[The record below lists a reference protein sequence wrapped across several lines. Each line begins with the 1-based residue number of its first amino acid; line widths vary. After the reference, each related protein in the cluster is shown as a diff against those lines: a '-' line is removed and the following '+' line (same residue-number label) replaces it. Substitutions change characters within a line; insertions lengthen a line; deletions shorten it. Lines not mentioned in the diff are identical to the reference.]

1 MKTIKQASGILLLS
15 LMTLYCSTVPI
26 TGRKQLT
33 LIPESQMA
41 SMGEQQ
47 YSEFMKTNHVSQN
60 HQQSEMIRSVGQKLR
75 KALEQYYTQNNLTSI
90 SKDYNWEFNLVESKD
105 VNAWAMPGGKVV
117 FYTGIL
123 PLTKNDAGVAVVMGH
138 EIAHVAAR
146 HGNERM
152 TQSLLVQLGGMALT
166 VALQKK
172 PEETQKL
179 WLSAFGLGAQ
189 VGLILPYSRLHEK
202 EADRLGMIIMSI
214 AGYNPNEAVDFW
226 QRMAAMNT
234 GAKVPEFLSTHPS
247 DSTRIKLLKEEL
259 PEAMNYYRK

>member
-1 MKTIKQASGILLLS
+1 MKTIKHVSGILLVSFL
-15 LMTLYCSTVPI
+15 TLYCSTVPI

-33 LIPESQMA
+33 LIPESQMV

-47 YSEFMKTNHVSQN
+47 YSEFMKTSRVSQN
-60 HQQSEMIRSVGQKLR
+60 YQQGEMIRSVGQKLR
-75 KALEQYYTQNNLTSI
+75 KALEQYYAQNKLPSI
-90 SKDYNWEFNLVESKD
+90 SGDYNWEFNLVESKD

-123 PLTKNDAGVAVVMGH
+123 PLTRNEAGIAVVMGH

-146 HGNERM
+146 HGNERVS
-152 TQSLLVQLGGMALT
+152 QALLVQLGGMALT
-166 VALQKK
+166 VALKEK
-172 PEETQKL
+172 PEATRKL

-189 VGLILPYSRLHEK
+189 VGMILPYSRLHEK

-226 QRMAAMNT
+226 QRMAEMNKGT
-234 GAKVPEFLSTHPS
+234 KVPEFLSTHPS
-247 DSTRIKLLKEEL
+247 DSTRIRLLKEQL
-259 PEAMNYYRK
+259 PEALKYYRK